1 MQDIKIATDCYIPK
15 ENVNFYVAYKL
26 MSVQNYVKEMIKQ
39 GKAFEYQGRKKR
51 ASVIFLKS
59 GEIIVSPVSIA
70 TLNKRMNGQKEE
82 SEV

>member
-1 MQDIKIATDCYIPK
+1 MQDIKIATDCYVPK
-15 ENVNFYVAYKL
+15 ENINFYVAYQLRSVKL
-26 MSVQNYVKEMIKQ
+26 YVQKMVKE

-59 GEIIVSPVSIA
+59 GEIIITHVSIS

-82 SEV
+82 GDT